1 MNAHNAR
8 QGRRLTRPFA
18 RVLAFAGVL
27 GAGTALAAGEGISM
41 NGGQGL
47 RLFTGAELAIGTD
60 PAPEVADLD
69 ASYLG
74 PAVRD
79 GSFVTPKLDFS
90 VGVSQP
96 LLSGLSLDA
105 GVRQFRFD
113 ERGGGR
119 RYAAGRQA
127 EYFLGVSYKQIGGR
141 VWYTNPDEDLPDQ
154 VPSTYYE
161 ARWSSPDPEG
171 LTFSMRVGRYD
182 PAVRNGLLGG
192 YSDISVAARK
202 QFHGYGFGLRLTDT
216 TLGAGKDGSDI
227 HLMGSIS
234 KRFP

>member
-1 MNAHNAR
+1 MSTEHAR
-8 QGRRLTRPFA
+8 QAHRVARPMARL
-18 RVLAFAGVL
+18 LALAGL
-27 GAGTALAAGEGISM
+27 LAAGAVSAAGDGISM

-47 RLFTGAELAIGTD
+47 KLFTGAELAIGSD
-60 PAPEVADLD
+60 PGPEVTDLN
-69 ASYLG
+69 AAYLG

-79 GSFVTPKLDFS
+79 GSFVTPELDFS

-113 ERGGGR
+113 EAGGNR
-119 RYAAGRQA
+119 RVAAGRQA
-127 EYFLGVSYKQIGGR
+127 EYFLGVSYKQVGGR
-141 VWYTNPDEDLPDQ
+141 VWYTNPDQDLPDQ

-161 ARWSSPDPEG
+161 ASWSSPDPEG
-171 LTFSMRVGRYD
+171 LSFSMRVGRYD
-182 PAVRNGLLGG
+182 PTARNGLLGG
-192 YSDISVAARK
+192 YSDVSVAARK
-202 QFHGYGFGLRLTDT
+202 EFHGYGFGLRLTDT
-216 TLGAGKDGSDI
+216 TLGTSKDSSDI